1 MNNCLADMPLQHR
14 AVLQVAL
21 KGLWGERGGRL
32 WGRETGRRTGGDV
45 NMKEKVQG
53 VCVGVFEEPG
63 NKSFLFIW
71 VIRGSLARFCL
82 LVG

>member
-1 MNNCLADMPLQHR
+1 MVWQTCHFSTR

-21 KGLWGERGGRL
+21 KGLSGERGGRQ
-32 WGRETGRRTGGDV
+32 WGRETGRRTGSDV
-45 NMKEKVQG
+45 NMKEKVEG
-53 VCVGVFEEPG
+53 VGVGALEEPG

-71 VIRGSLARFCL
+71 VIGGSLARFRL